1 MPGIAPQDKA
11 AKCPG
16 PPVGTTAGTVCCRRN
31 TSLCAGICASIIS
44 GSDEALDAYA
54 NYCAHLH
61 QALGRVFYRDILTP
75 FRNFDFRNAR
85 DGVARFGDECDPSN
99 LHSDSLD
106 IMYEQM
112 DELHGLEVEY
122 WFPCGYAD
130 IVSNAP

>member
-1 MPGIAPQDKA
+1 MPRPAGRNYRRDGMLPAEYE
-11 AKCPG
+11 
-16 PPVGTTAGTVCCRRN
+16 PVPRDLRQYYIWV
-31 TSLCAGICASIIS
+31 
-44 GSDEALDAYA
+44 DEALDAYA

-85 DGVARFGDECDPSN
+85 DGVARFGDECDPSA

-130 IVSNAP
+130 ISSNAP